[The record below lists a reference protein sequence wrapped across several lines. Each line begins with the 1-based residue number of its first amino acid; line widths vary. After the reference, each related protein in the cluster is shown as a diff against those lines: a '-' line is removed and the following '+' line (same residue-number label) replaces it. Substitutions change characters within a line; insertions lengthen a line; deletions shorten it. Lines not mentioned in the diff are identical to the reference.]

1 MNDSELDPA
10 HRRAFE
16 KLVDRKIA
24 TLLES
29 KTSAI
34 DEQAAMARWLIASL
48 LAINSGGLVYLANA
62 KINTNFHYVAA
73 ATAFIAGILFAMLNA
88 YLIQVIAMRMIAPL
102 DDTISYWTIISDP
115 SHEDADRLTEL
126 SKQYQQAQQ
135 YSWTAPVAGWLSALA
150 FVVGVLLTGYSLMPQ
165 PTPSTI
171 IEKKHG

>member
-1 MNDSELDPA
+1 MNDAELDTA

-48 LAINSGGLVYLANA
+48 LAINSGGLIYLANA
-62 KINTNFHYVAA
+62 KINMNYYCAVAA
-73 ATAFIAGILFAMLNA
+73 VAFIAGILFAMLNA

-115 SHEDADRLTEL
+115 RHEDADRLTEL
-126 SKQYQQAQQ
+126 SEQYQRAGK
-135 YSWTAPVAGWLSALA
+135 YGWTAPVAGWLSVLA
-150 FVVGVLLTGYSLMPQ
+150 FVVGVLSTGHALMQ
-165 PTPSTI
+165 QSVPSTI
-171 IEKKHG
+171 IEKIHE